1 MILQTMDIKY
11 ILQHILPSPEM
22 LGITCAYI
30 ESETVRYKQY
40 GSYDAV
46 AVQREGVRLLALLDE
61 VEQTQDARLWRK
73 WQSRYQAWQKKLIQI
88 KFKALVHGKYNEAG
102 EIILYVNALR
112 EECAKYNLDYVAYY
126 QSVLVHERLHYLHH
140 EAVLQRFAVIAS
152 AIQSAEYKKAQ
163 AYWFG
168 AGADAGYVRT
178 VKETLAEFGR
188 FLWCREQGYTE
199 LAELAVQ
206 NLSGVRAYY
215 PTYPYAGMRGFC
227 ALYEKK
233 TTSAVSAWE
242 RLWQLSLT
250 SWQEAY
256 RFIKQHNADIQ
267 KVPKA

>member
-73 WQSRYQAWQKKLIQI
+73 WQSRYQAWQKKLTQI

-178 VKETLAEFGR
+178 VKETLAEFAR
-188 FLWCREQGYTE
+188 WLWCLQQGHLV
-199 LAELAVQ
+199 LAQALLQTPEEARTCIPYYPYA
-206 NLSGVRAYY
+206 GVRAYS
-215 PTYPYAGMRGFC
+215 
-227 ALYEKK
+227 E
-233 TTSAVSAWE
+233 
-242 RLWQLSLT
+242 LWQLSLT
-250 SWQEAY
+250 SWQRAY
-256 RFIKQHNADIQ
+256 ARIKELDAV
-267 KVPKA
+267 K

>member
-61 VEQTQDARLWRK
+61 VEQRQDARLWRK
-73 WQSRYQAWQKKLIQI
+73 WQSRYQAWQKKLTQI
-88 KFKALVHGKYNEAG
+88 KFQALVHGEFNEAG

-112 EECAKYNLDYVAYY
+112 AECAKHNLAYAAYY
-126 QSVLVHERLHYLHH
+126 QSVLVHERLHYLEHQ
-140 EAVLQRFAVIAS
+140 AVLQKYGALDA
-152 AIQSAEYKKAQ
+152 AIQSAEYKNAQ

-168 AGADAGYVRT
+168 AGADAACVRT

-188 FLWCREQGYTE
+188 FLWCREQGYTA
-199 LAELAVQ
+199 LANQAVGVLA
-206 NLSGVRAYY
+206 GVRAYY
-215 PTYPYAGMRGFC
+215 PCYPYAGMRGLC
-227 ALYEKK
+227 ALYEKNPIG
-233 TTSAVSAWE
+233 AAGAWE
-242 RLWQLSLT
+242 ELWQASLT
-250 SWQEAY
+250 SWQAAY
-256 RFIKQHNADIQ
+256 RLIKLHKPQN
-267 KVPKA
+267 KPF